1 MVTEAQMRIL
11 RRLDA
16 FPDAMRA
23 AWDVPRD
30 LSQPGL
36 SDHLGVVR
44 SALHAPLV
52 ALQEGGLVEA
62 RMAHVIGGGSRRR
75 NVYHISDEGRTLV
88 VHQDDRRCGRRGPSC
103 SVTPLSPSISE
114 VAGTTSRR

>member
-52 ALQEGGLVEA
+52 ALQEGGLAEA

-88 VHQDDRRCGRRGPSC
+88 ASSGRPEVRSSGPSC
-103 SVTPLSPSISE
+103 SVTPWAHRS
-114 VAGTTSRR
+114 